1 MRVYYD
7 FHIHSCLSPCGDE
20 DMTPNNIINM
30 SALKGLDIIAITDHN
45 CAGNVLA
52 CMEAAKGTPVT
63 VIGGMEVETSEEIHM
78 VTLFKDVEALFELE
92 KTVSESLPPLKNKE
106 EIFGRQILMDSD
118 DNFVGTDD
126 RFLITASGI
135 DVMTLYEKVSSL
147 GGIIFPAHIDKS
159 SYSIISSLGTIPPE
173 LKFSALE
180 VKKSVDG
187 ITIPSGSI
195 IIHNSDAHY
204 LWDISEKE
212 NYIDIETDNPTD
224 VLSILRQK

>member
-20 DMTPNNIINM
+20 DMTPNNIVNM

-78 VTLFKDVEALFELE
+78 VTLFEDVEALFELE

-106 EIFGRQILMDSD
+106 EIFGRQILMDSS
-118 DNFVGTDD
+118 DNFIGTDD

-159 SYSIISSLGTIPPE
+159 SYSIISSLGSIPPE

-180 VKKSVDG
+180 VKKGPEG
-187 ITIPSGSI
+187 ILIPDESI